1 MADNKPEVHADENR
15 HHNTAYNEGLER
27 IDTVHGDEAIK
38 VLGTY
43 SGDENWTPQEEKKLR
58 RKIDWRLMPVL
69 CNRYP
74 MAAAIFYVGFILG
87 AYPAVLLAQRYP
99 IERVASSIIVVWG
112 LTLILTPV
120 CTDFRGLFAQRFFLG
135 FTEAGISPMFMM
147 IVGGCWYTKGEQS
160 LRMGLVTFHICI
172 SNIGANEISSIW
184 YCLTGYVSIPGPL
197 INFGLG
203 HIKGSLHSWK
213 YMYYFAGGLTILWD
227 FIIYV
232 TLPPDPIRAKGFG
245 ERERFIAVSR
255 MA

>member
-69 CNRYP
+69 CMTYALLYFDKVMLGHAEDLHLLKGNRYS
-74 MAAAIFYVGFILG
+74 MAAAIFYMGFILG

-112 LTLILTPV
+112 LTLILTLV
-120 CTDFRGLFAQRFFLG
+120 CTDFHGLFAQRFFLG

-203 HIKGSLHSWK
+203 HIKGSLHS
-213 YMYYFAGGLTILWD
+213 
-227 FIIYV
+227 
-232 TLPPDPIRAKGFG
+232 
-245 ERERFIAVSR
+245 
-255 MA
+255 